1 MIVVGHRGA
10 RFVVP
15 ENTLRAFEFALKHG
29 ADAVECDVW
38 KTRDGVLI
46 VHHDRDIKVGNKRL
60 SIRALTFPEIRR
72 LRPLIPTLKEV
83 INLVVENYEKELFIE
98 IKDVHAS
105 NKLNLLLSNVSD
117 EVKRK
122 IIIIS
127 FYAPF
132 LNNIKHS
139 RKGLIFVVR
148 PLSLSQLVEGLDL
161 EWIVPRKDMVDEE
174 LVKEAHEL
182 GLKVFS
188 WLHNTQSEVKEAVEL
203 GVDAIGTDRPDLV
216 SKWIKRFLV
225 N

>member
-38 KTRDGVLI
+38 KTRDGVLVI
-46 VHHDRDIKVGNKRL
+46 HHDKEIKIGNRKL
-60 SIRALTFPEIRR
+60 SIRAMTFPEIRR

-83 INLVVENYEKELFIE
+83 VNLVVENYGKELFVE
-98 IKDVHAS
+98 IKDVKAVEKFNS
-105 NKLNLLLSNVSD
+105 FLSSMP
-117 EVKRK
+117 EETRKK
-122 IIIIS
+122 IIVIS
-127 FYAPF
+127 FYAPV
-132 LNNIKHS
+132 LKDIEHY

-161 EWIVPRKDMVDEE
+161 EWIVPRKDMVDQK
-174 LVKEAHEL
+174 LVQEAHEL

-188 WLHNTQSEVKEAVEL
+188 WLHNTQSEVKEALDL

-216 SKWIKRFLV
+216 VKWVKKLSSP
-225 N
+225 